1 MNLRVLRSVLP
12 ASVLVLAA
20 TLLPATPAFAA
31 TTWVVDGSNPACYEF
46 GPGTSAQP
54 LCTLLRGTIKAQPGD
69 TVQVHPGTYREQVHP
84 PSGTPGAPVRFE
96 AMGPGVKVVGSRDV
110 SDPTQWSQVSGDTW
124 SRGYLNPAGQPQ
136 MMFMGDTLLTKGTSA
151 TALVA
156 GEWFWDNV
164 ARVLYANT
172 GGGNPGT
179 GHILEVGALSF
190 GFQLGG
196 KTHVI
201 VEGFEIS
208 RQNFHAV
215 NVGPSSTGVPA
226 GTLDVRNLVVTETGS
241 YGINVDDANSG
252 DVEILGN
259 TVTRAG
265 SHGIR
270 LRNASNVDVLGNSSY
285 ANLNSGFAVHGANG
299 NRLIGNVAYDNSN
312 PRFRVANGIDLN
324 LGTVNGVDVGSS
336 NNILRNNLLYN
347 NQDSGVQVYNGSA
360 GNLVVRNIS
369 YGNGDHGF
377 DTLRSTGTRYIS
389 NTAYGNFRDGIS
401 IEGLS
406 TGTSVFNNIAVDN
419 GIGQAGYDLWVDD
432 DGSVQGLASDYNLF
446 WKSVPGTVINV
457 NDGEYASVFAFRQ
470 ATPYED
476 HGVGANPRFVNPAA
490 GDLHLL
496 TGSPAIDSAHA
507 GVQGFE
513 LADLED
519 TLPMDDPAAANSGAG
534 TPPFADRGALEFTP
548 PPPPNAVLTLSSS
561 SGMAPLQMT
570 ANASSSSH
578 PSGTIQ
584 SYTFDFGNGRIVGP
598 QASPIASNSYT
609 RVGQY
614 AVKLTVRDTRGASS
628 VVTRQVNVTNS
639 PPVSALT
646 VSAPFLG
653 FIVSADAS
661 ASRDND
667 GMGIANYTF
676 NFGDGTIVGP
686 RTNPRVT
693 HAYSRRGTYTIT
705 VKVTDVGGLS
715 STSSRT
721 VNVRGFFGF

>member
-1 MNLRVLRSVLP
+1 MNPRVLRSVLS
-12 ASVLVLAA
+12 ASILVLVA
-20 TLLPATPAFAA
+20 TLLPATTALAA
-31 TTWVVDGSNPACYEF
+31 TTWVVDGSNPACYDF
-46 GPGTSAQP
+46 GAGTSAQP
-54 LCTLLRGTIKAQPGD
+54 LCTLLRGTIRAQPGD
-69 TVQVHPGTYREQVHP
+69 TVQVLPGTYREQVHP

-110 SDPTQWSQVSGDTW
+110 SDPTQWSHVAGDIW
-124 SRGYLNPAGQPQ
+124 SRGYLNPSGQPQ
-136 MMFMGDTLLTKGTSA
+136 MMFMDDTLLTKGTSA
-151 TALVA
+151 STLGV

-164 ARVLYANT
+164 ARVLYANV

-196 KTHVI
+196 KTNVI
-201 VEGFEIS
+201 VEGFEVS

-226 GTLDVRNLVVTETGS
+226 GTLDVRNLLVTETGS

-252 DVEILGN
+252 DVEISDN
-259 TVTRAG
+259 TVTKAG

-285 ANLNSGFAVHGANG
+285 ANLNSGFAVHAANG
-299 NRLIGNVAYDNSN
+299 NRLIGNIAYDNSN
-312 PRFRVANGIDLN
+312 PRFRVANGIDVN
-324 LGTVNGVDVGSS
+324 LGTVNGVDVGSA
-336 NNILRNNLLYN
+336 NNVLRNNLLYN
-347 NQDSGVQVYNGSA
+347 NQDSGLQIYNGST
-360 GNLVVRNIS
+360 GNRVVRNIS

-406 TGTSVFNNIAVDN
+406 TGTSVFNNISVDN
-419 GIGQAGYDLWVDD
+419 GIGQEGYDLWVDD

-446 WKSVPGTVINV
+446 WKSVPGTVIKV
-457 NDGEYASVFAFRQ
+457 NDGEYASVAAFRQ

-476 HGVGANPRFVNPAA
+476 HGVGANPRFVNPTA
-490 GDLHLL
+490 GDFHLL
-496 TGSPAIDSAHA
+496 SGSPAIDSAHA
-507 GVQGFE
+507 GIPGFE
-513 LADLED
+513 PTDLEGAI
-519 TLPMDDPAAANSGAG
+519 LKDDLAAANTGAG
-534 TPPFADRGALEFTP
+534 TPPFADRGALEFDP
-548 PPPPNAVLTLSSS
+548 PPPPNAVLTLSSAG
-561 SGMAPLQMT
+561 GMAPFQLT
-570 ANASSSSH
+570 ASASSSSH
-578 PSGTIQ
+578 PAGTIQ

-598 QASPIASNSYT
+598 QSSPTAGNTYP

-628 VVTRQVNVTNS
+628 TVTRQVNVTNS
-639 PPVSALT
+639 PPVAALT
-646 VSAPFLG
+646 VSPPFLG
-653 FIVSADAS
+653 SIVTADAS
-661 ASRDND
+661 ASRDTD

-676 NFGDGTIVGP
+676 NFGDGRVVGP
-686 RTNPRVT
+686 TTNPRAI
-693 HAYSRRGTYTIT
+693 HAYSRRGTYTVT

-715 STSSRT
+715 STASRT